1 MFRRNKMKRY
11 IKILTNILAVLLLAI
26 ACVSMTGCKKEDI
39 KTATL
44 KLQLYD
50 FGGNKF
56 YTESEVTMTIDLFG
70 HLAPKTVE
78 AVSKYINEGYY
89 NNAIFYQMDVNGV
102 KQIMVG
108 NLLIDG
114 DSVVADAD
122 GNVNIKLNSI
132 KPTLPGEFTNG
143 GVVGSDLLNTKGSVG
158 LWRDWNSNSDYTYS
172 TGVNTGRATW
182 FMLDAPQTRYDG
194 CFCVFGQFN
203 LEDTANVTAFDALT
217 KMFSTSDNYDE
228 YKVFYTGEYDPS
240 KPNCGLTFHC
250 TTKERFTELKNLT
263 EEEKENLSA
272 EEREMANIFDSSD
285 EKYDGV
291 SCLYSY
297 DSYTI
302 RVPKNKDG
310 KVSAVIKS
318 ASVTD
323 KK

>member
-1 MFRRNKMKRY
+1 M
-11 IKILTNILAVLLLAI
+11 KILTNLLAVLLLTL

-39 KTATL
+39 KTA
-44 KLQLYD
+44 KLNLQIYNYSAN
-50 FGGNKF
+50 GF
-56 YTESEVTMTIDLFG
+56 YAQDDVAMTIDLFG

-78 AVSKYINEGYY
+78 AISKYINEGYY
-89 NNAIFYQMDVNGV
+89 NNAIFYQIEVSGV

-108 NLLIDG
+108 NLLVEGNSI
-114 DSVVADAD
+114 VADAD

-143 GVVGSDLLNTKGSVG
+143 GTIGSDLLNTKGSVG
-158 LWRDWNSNSDYTYS
+158 LWRDWYSSSDYTYS

-182 FMLDAPQTRYDG
+182 FMLDAPQTKYDG

-203 LEDTANVTAFDALT
+203 LEDTANSTAFSALQT
-217 KMFSTSDNYDE
+217 IFSKSDNYEE
-228 YKVFYTGEYDPS
+228 YKVFYTGEYDES
-240 KPNCGLTFHC
+240 KPNCGLTFRC
-250 TTKERFTELKNLT
+250 TTKDYFTKLNNYTDEEKEALT
-263 EEEKENLSA
+263 EEEKA
-272 EEREMANIFDSSD
+272 MANIFNSKD
-285 EKYDGV
+285 EKYEDMN
-291 SCLYSY
+291 CLYGF

-310 KVSAVIKS
+310 KLGAVIKS